1 MWLDTEFENL
11 NTERRAPRV
20 GIELPVRCKH
30 GTERSTVILKDLNQ
44 YGARIEGLD
53 KLRID
58 EAIRLMLPGLRPKT
72 AFVIWSKEMVA
83 GLEFEHPL
91 HDAVFESLVSDF
103 AIRHYREAQTAK
115 PASMRR
121 AA

>member
-1 MWLDTEFENL
+1 MWLDTESDDFNAH
-11 NTERRAPRV
+11 RRAPRV

-30 GTERSTVILKDLNQ
+30 GAARSTVILKDLNQ
-44 YGARIEGLD
+44 YGARIEGLE

-58 EAIRLMLPGLRPKT
+58 EPMHLMLPGLQPKM
-72 AFVIWSKEMVA
+72 AFVVWSRERVS

-91 HDAVFESLVSDF
+91 HDEIFHSLVSDF
-103 AIRHYREAQTAK
+103 AIRHYRERYSPK
-115 PASMRR
+115 SPPIRH

>member
-1 MWLDTEFENL
+1 MWVDTDSDDFNAH
-11 NTERRAPRV
+11 RRAPRV

-30 GTERSTVILKDLNQ
+30 GVERSTVILKDLNQ
-44 YGARIEGLD
+44 YGARIEGLE

-58 EAIRLMLPGLRPKT
+58 EPLHLMLPGLHPKT
-72 AFVIWSKEMVA
+72 AFVVWSRDRVS

-91 HDAVFESLVSDF
+91 HDDVFQSLVSDF
-103 AIRHYREAQTAK
+103 AIRHYRERHPPKAQTV
-115 PASMRR
+115 RR

>member
-1 MWLDTEFENL
+1 MWLETGSDEYDAQ
-11 NTERRAPRV
+11 RRASRV

-30 GTERSTVILKDLNQ
+30 GTKRSTVMLKDLNP

-58 EAIRLMLPGLRPKT
+58 EPIYLMLPGLQPKL
-72 AFVIWSKEMVA
+72 AFVVWSRDRVS
-83 GLEFEHPL
+83 GLEFEHRL
-91 HDAVFESLVSDF
+91 HDAVFERLVSEF
-103 AIRHYREAQTAK
+103 AIRHYREGHPPK
-115 PASMRR
+115 PTPVRF